1 MKIFIEYDDKELTRA
16 IKGLHIRDEN
26 LSFRYQK
33 NKSESEIKGSGR
45 KIWFHSERTKKW
57 YLPEKWTLT
66 RQTWGDYIKTQKEY
80 SQNRISNYKNIAK
93 GQSGAMR
100 KKILSIFDKFNRP

>member
-33 NKSESEIKGSGR
+33 NKS
-45 KIWFHSERTKKW
+45 
-57 YLPEKWTLT
+57 
-66 RQTWGDYIKTQKEY
+66 
-80 SQNRISNYKNIAK
+80 
-93 GQSGAMR
+93 
-100 KKILSIFDKFNRP
+100 